1 MKDGFQHLYYEGDK
15 MKNEVSEKGKENNKD
30 KGGNTFIYA
39 AILFGAIVITGLIA
53 LAFIVLDMF

>member
-1 MKDGFQHLYYEGDK
+1 
-15 MKNEVSEKGKENNKD
+15 MKNEVSEKEKEDNKD
-30 KGGNTFIYA
+30 KAGNTFIYA